1 MSALSCISAV
11 PSGRENL
18 VHFVGNGNQG
28 IYFNLNNLIFQGV
41 FSSPIFSPMRT
52 LGFSSR
58 LIEGKPRVSLQVC
71 LLSKPVCSV
80 LCWARGVV
88 RMAPGAGF

>member
-1 MSALSCISAV
+1 MEIRAYILILITSFS
-11 PSGRENL
+11 RECFL
-18 VHFVGNGNQG
+18 VLF
-28 IYFNLNNLIFQGV
+28 F
-41 FSSPIFSPMRT
+41 PPMRT

-71 LLSKPVCSV
+71 FLSKPVRSALGRAC
-80 LCWARGVV
+80 GVV